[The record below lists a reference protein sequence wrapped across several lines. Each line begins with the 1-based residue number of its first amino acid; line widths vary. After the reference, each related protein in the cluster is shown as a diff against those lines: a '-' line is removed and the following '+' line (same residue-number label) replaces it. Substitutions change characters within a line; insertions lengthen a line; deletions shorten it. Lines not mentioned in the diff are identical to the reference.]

1 MVVVRSIKHLT
12 FIVII
17 RDGHHCVGGFN
28 QRDLRRYTTCPQDDS
43 IKTAIYALPLGHVT
57 QSMNSFLLI

>member
-17 RDGHHCVGGFN
+17 RNGHHCVGGFN
-28 QRDLRRYTTCPQDDS
+28 QLDLCRYTTCPQDGS
-43 IKTAIYALPLGHVT
+43 IKTAIYALPR
-57 QSMNSFLLI
+57 